1 MKRRHASGLL
11 AVAVAFASACDL
23 PPGAAPHPTH
33 DLGGVVTFDASTHDA
48 AREPSL
54 VDLGGN
60 QLELPDGGAGLAR
73 LWFNVT
79 DGDTQLPTPSRVIFR
94 PSPGAGFADSITSGT
109 QDPLSPGG
117 STGAVVGPGVLG
129 SPEGVLL
136 VDGQGWVPVPPGTYG
151 LFITRGPEYEA
162 VETQVTVKAGETQTV
177 NAELMRTVDTHNWL
191 SADLHVHVNHSRDS
205 KMPPDR
211 RVISMASNNIEIMV
225 TTDHNINSDLSGEIA
240 GLGYG
245 GDVIGSL
252 VGNEFNFQQGHGG
265 AYPVPYDATK
275 PFGGATS
282 WQDTCTPPIFGI
294 NCVDPATG
302 FAQMKQ
308 QVPGQTV
315 VTINHPYWPGADL
328 GYFTNIHWGAGTS
341 GGLGPLSVA
350 GSFDAMEILIGSW
363 VRADAINALTAD
375 WFYLL
380 GQGYKVT
387 GLGSSDTHKLNW
399 IRAGYPRSW
408 LRLPIDKPGDITG
421 PLLSEA
427 ILKQR
432 VIASTGPFITVT
444 VDGAQIGDTVI
455 PKTAGQAQ
463 VHVFADAPNWITVD
477 TITLYVNGV
486 AVQTFTVPAGARPVL
501 DATWTQQLPTGQDAW
516 VVAFATGQR
525 PMPPDVVGEYAN
537 YNGYNFLPWAI
548 TNPVF
553 IDGNG
558 DGAWSPP
565 ATPMPPANGA
575 MKPAYEPD
583 TNRLRVPQDCEP
595 VRSGQPQ
602 PAEPLQ
608 APERELMPLLYP

>member
-1 MKRRHASGLL
+1 MKRRRACALL
-11 AVAVAFASACDL
+11 AVAFASGCDL
-23 PPGAAPHPTH
+23 PPGAPSHPPH
-33 DLGGVVTFDASTHDA
+33 DLGGVVTFDASAHDA
-48 AREPSL
+48 AHEPTL

-60 QLELPDGGAGLAR
+60 YLQLPDGGAGLAR
-73 LWFNVT
+73 IWFNVT

-94 PSPGAGFADSITSGT
+94 PPPGAGFADSITSGT
-109 QDPLSPGG
+109 FDPLSPGG

-162 VETQVTVKAGETQTV
+162 VETQVTVAAGQVQTV
-177 NAELMRTVDTHNWL
+177 NAELMRTVDTRGWL
-191 SADLHVHVNHSRDS
+191 SADLHVHVNHSKDS
-205 KMPPDR
+205 SLAPDR
-211 RVISMASNNIEIMV
+211 RVISMASNNVEIMV
-225 TTDHNINSDLSGEIA
+225 TTDHNINSDLSGDIA

-245 GDVIGSL
+245 REMIGTL

-282 WQDTCTPPIFGI
+282 WQSSCSTPPVVGI
-294 NCVDPATG
+294 NCFDPATG
-302 FAQMKQ
+302 FQMMKQ

-315 VTINHPYWPGADL
+315 VTINHPYWPNADL
-328 GYFTNIHWGAGTS
+328 GYFTNIQWGAGTT

-350 GSFDAMEILIGSW
+350 GTFDALEVLTGSW
-363 VRADAINALTAD
+363 VRSDAINAMIAD

-387 GLGSSDTHKLNW
+387 ALGSSDTHKLNW
-399 IRAGYPRSW
+399 IRAGFPRSW
-408 LRLPIDKPGDITG
+408 LRLPIDDPGDITG
-421 PLLSEA
+421 SLLSEA

-432 VIASTGPFITVT
+432 AIASTGPFITVT
-444 VDGAQIGDTVI
+444 ADGAQIGDTVI
-455 PKTAGQAQ
+455 PKTAGQVQ
-463 VHVFADAPNWITVD
+463 VRVFVDAPNWMTVD
-477 TITLYVNGV
+477 TITLYVNG
-486 AVQTFTVPAGARPVL
+486 APVQTFTVPAGQRPVL
-501 DATWTQQLPTGQDAW
+501 DATWTQQLATGQDAW
-516 VVAFATGQR
+516 IVAYATGQR
-525 PMPPDVVGEYAN
+525 PMPADIVGEYAN
-537 YNGYNFLPWAI
+537 HGGYDFLPFAI

-565 ATPMPPANGA
+565 PTPMPPKGGA
-575 MKPAYEPD
+575 MTPAYIPD
-583 TNRLRVPQDCEP
+583 LDRLQVPPDCEP
-595 VRSGQPQ
+595 VRSGRSQP
-602 PAEPLQ
+602 PEPLQ